1 MSFIE
6 KAREKWDR
14 DQGMKLAA
22 ALMLNALFL
31 LLMLGCFTPR
41 FETNDEVLM
50 SKFVD
55 GQMAEKSAY
64 VPFINIVLGFFLKTV
79 YTFLGDS
86 LNWYSISQ
94 YTLMFCGF
102 AALTWVLLL
111 RFRLLPA
118 LSMTAIILMTVGM
131 NAYLYPAFSKVSAV
145 AAVGGLSL
153 MLYAKGNGGGESRLR
168 ILLLGFILALLG
180 YLWRFE
186 EFFGVAALMAPV
198 GFAVLLEISA
208 KSQGEPLKLKIKKL
222 WEYARPF
229 VMLLAAVL
237 LLFGF
242 DRFMWTRGDYAY
254 FTRYNDTR
262 SMLVDYGTLPDYDQ
276 MQDVYDALD
285 MDENAVYFLKNWSF
299 YDTEKF
305 SLEQIEAVLEARDAR
320 ISHKSL
326 GECLGVF
333 LDEAV
338 PGLAKT
344 LAFYAA
350 AFMLMLWLACG
361 RRRWRDW
368 LGLGLSLGFFGI
380 IYLLMIYQNRYLANR
395 MDMGLLL
402 AIALC
407 ISFLMDESKVER
419 ERLLCIALAALAI
432 FTGLY
437 MNKNVCLYSGQY
449 AVEDKSSQK
458 AAVERLLEDEEHL
471 YLCKVW
477 SIDHELY
484 GPLETAPA
492 GFADRIVLLGG
503 WSLYHP
509 SIEHVLEKYGIENP
523 YPDMIDNP
531 QVLLIDKD
539 VERTVEYL
547 QKYYEPSARA
557 EKIEPMSSDT
567 GLEIYRIV
575 SGEQAVNN

>member
-1 MSFIE
+1 MAFLE
-6 KAREKWDR
+6 KLREKWNRDR
-14 DQGMKLAA
+14 GIRLAA
-22 ALMLNALFL
+22 ALLLNVLFL
-31 LLMLGCFTPR
+31 LLMLSCFTPR

-64 VPFINIVLGFFLKTV
+64 IPFINIVLGFFLKLE
-79 YTFLGDS
+79 YSLLGES

-94 YTLMFCGF
+94 YALMFCGF
-102 AALTWVLLL
+102 AAVSWVLLR
-111 RFRLLPA
+111 RFRPLA
-118 LSMTAIILMTVGM
+118 AMGMAAVILMTVGV
-131 NAYLYPAFSKVSAV
+131 NSYLYPAFSKVSAV
-145 AAVGGLSL
+145 AAAGGLSL
-153 MLYAKGNGGGESRLR
+153 MLYAGEKEQGKARTM
-168 ILLLGFILALLG
+168 ILGFVMAVLG

-186 EFFGVAALMAPV
+186 EFFGVAALLAPV
-198 GFAVLLEISA
+198 GLTAMMGILE
-208 KSQGEPLKLKIKKL
+208 KSKGELLKLRMRKTFA
-222 WEYARPF
+222 YARPF
-229 VMLLAAVL
+229 LLLLVMVL

-262 SMLVDYGTLPDYDQ
+262 SMLVDYGELPDYEQ
-276 MQDVYDALD
+276 MQEVYDALD
-285 MDENAVYFLKNWSF
+285 MDENAVYFLKNWNF

-305 SLEQIEAVLEARDAR
+305 PLEQMEAVLDARD
-320 ISHKSL
+320 SWMSQKSP

-344 LAFYAA
+344 LAFFAPA
-350 AFMLMLWLACG
+350 LMLMLWLSCG
-361 RRRWRDW
+361 RRSLRHW
-368 LGLGLSLGFFGI
+368 LGLLLSLGFFGI

-402 AIALC
+402 ALALVM
-407 ISFLMDESKVER
+407 SFMMDGEKLKRDV
-419 ERLLCIALAALAI
+419 LLCCILAALAA

-458 AAVERLLEDEEHL
+458 AAVELLLEDEEHL

-477 SIDHELY
+477 SIDHEIY

-492 GFADRIVLLGG
+492 GFADKIVLLGG

-509 SIEHVLEKYGIENP
+509 SIEHVLEKWGIENP
-523 YPDMIDNP
+523 YPDMIDDP

-539 VERTVEYL
+539 IERTVEYL

-557 EKIEPMSSDT
+557 EKLEQLSADT

-575 SGEQAVNN
+575 SEN

>member
-1 MSFIE
+1 MAFLE
-6 KAREKWDR
+6 KLREKWNRDR
-14 DQGMKLAA
+14 GIRLAA
-22 ALMLNALFL
+22 ALLLNVLFL
-31 LLMLGCFTPR
+31 LLMLSCFTPR

-64 VPFINIVLGFFLKTV
+64 IPFINIVLGFFLKLE
-79 YTFLGDS
+79 YSLLGES

-94 YTLMFCGF
+94 YALMFCGF
-102 AALTWVLLL
+102 TAMTWVLLR
-111 RFRLLPA
+111 RFRPLA
-118 LSMTAIILMTVGM
+118 AMGMAAVILMTVGV
-131 NAYLYPAFSKVSAV
+131 NSYLYPAFSKVSAV
-145 AAVGGLSL
+145 AAAGGLSL
-153 MLYAKGNGGGESRLR
+153 MLYAGEKEQGKARTM
-168 ILLLGFILALLG
+168 ILGFVMAVLG

-186 EFFGVAALMAPV
+186 EFFGVAALLAPV
-198 GFAVLLEISA
+198 GLTAMMGILE
-208 KSQGEPLKLKIKKL
+208 KSKGELLKLRMRKTFA
-222 WEYARPF
+222 YARPF
-229 VMLLAAVL
+229 LLLLVTVL

-262 SMLVDYGTLPDYDQ
+262 SMLVDYGELPDYEQ
-276 MQDVYDALD
+276 MQEVYDALD

-305 SLEQIEAVLEARDAR
+305 SLEQIEAVLEARNQQTAQR
-320 ISHKSL
+320 SA
-326 GECLGVF
+326 GECLGIF

-344 LAFYAA
+344 LAFFAPA
-350 AFMLMLWLACG
+350 LMLMLWLSCG
-361 RRRWRDW
+361 RRGLRHW
-368 LGLGLSLGFFGI
+368 LGLLLSLGFFGI

-402 AIALC
+402 ALALVM
-407 ISFLMDESKVER
+407 SFMMDGEKLKRDV
-419 ERLLCIALAALAI
+419 LLCCILAALAA

-458 AAVERLLEDEEHL
+458 AAVELLLEDEEHL

-477 SIDHELY
+477 SIDHEIY

-492 GFADRIVLLGG
+492 GFADKIVLLGG

-509 SIEHVLEKYGIENP
+509 SIEHVLEKWGIENP
-523 YPDMIDNP
+523 YPDMIDDP

-539 VERTVEYL
+539 IERTVEYL

-557 EKIEPMSSDT
+557 EKLEQLSADT

-575 SGEQAVNN
+575 SEN

>member
-1 MSFIE
+1 MSL
-6 KAREKWDR
+6 KANASEKWNR
-14 DQGMKLAA
+14 DGSLRLAA
-22 ALMLNALFL
+22 AVLLNAVLLVL
-31 LLMLGCFTPR
+31 LLSCFTPR

-55 GQMAEKSAY
+55 GQMGEKSAY
-64 VPFINIVLGFFLKTV
+64 IPFINILLGFFLKML
-79 YTFLGDS
+79 YTLAGES

-94 YTLMFCGF
+94 YALMFCGF
-102 AALTWVLLL
+102 TAMTWVLLR
-111 RFRLLPA
+111 RFRPLA
-118 LSMTAIILMTVGM
+118 AMGMAAVILMTVGV
-131 NAYLYPAFSKVSAV
+131 NSYLYPAFSKVSAV
-145 AAVGGLSL
+145 AAAGGLSL
-153 MLYAKGNGGGESRLR
+153 MLYAGEKEQGKARTM
-168 ILLLGFILALLG
+168 ILGFVMAVLG

-186 EFFGVAALMAPV
+186 EFFGVAALLAPV
-198 GFAVLLEISA
+198 GLTAMMGILE
-208 KSQGEPLKLKIKKL
+208 KSKGELLKLRMRKTFA
-222 WEYARPF
+222 YARPF
-229 VMLLAAVL
+229 LLLLVMVL

-262 SMLVDYGTLPDYDQ
+262 SMLVDYGELPDYDE
-276 MQDVYDALD
+276 MQEVYDALD
-285 MDENAVYFLKNWSF
+285 LDDNAVYFLKNWNF

-305 SLEQIEAVLEARDAR
+305 SLEQMEAVLAARD
-320 ISHKSL
+320 SWMSQKSP

-344 LAFYAA
+344 LAFFAPA
-350 AFMLMLWLACG
+350 LMLMLWLSCG
-361 RRRWRDW
+361 RRSLRHW
-368 LGLGLSLGFFGI
+368 LGLLLSLGFFGI

-402 AIALC
+402 ALALVM
-407 ISFLMDESKVER
+407 SFMMDGEKLKRDV
-419 ERLLCIALAALAI
+419 LLCCILAALAA

-458 AAVERLLEDEEHL
+458 AAVELLLEDEEHL

-477 SIDHELY
+477 SIDHEIY

-492 GFADRIVLLGG
+492 GFADKIVLLGG

-509 SIEHVLEKYGIENP
+509 SIEHVLEKWGIENP
-523 YPDMIDNP
+523 YPDMIDDP

-539 VERTVEYL
+539 IERTVEYL

-557 EKIEPMSSDT
+557 EKLEQLSADT
-567 GLEIYRIV
+567 DLEIYRIV
-575 SGEQAVNN
+575 SEN

>member
-1 MSFIE
+1 MSL
-6 KAREKWDR
+6 KANASEKWNR
-14 DQGMKLAA
+14 DGSLRLAA
-22 ALMLNALFL
+22 AVLLNAVLLVL
-31 LLMLGCFTPR
+31 LLSCFTPR

-55 GQMAEKSAY
+55 GQMGEKSAY
-64 VPFINIVLGFFLKTV
+64 IPFINILLGFFLKML
-79 YTFLGDS
+79 YTLAGES

-94 YTLMFCGF
+94 YALMFCGF
-102 AALTWVLLL
+102 TAMTWVLLR
-111 RFRLLPA
+111 RFRPLA
-118 LSMTAIILMTVGM
+118 AMGMAAVILMTVGV
-131 NAYLYPAFSKVSAV
+131 NSYLYPAFSKVSAV
-145 AAVGGLSL
+145 AAAGGLSL
-153 MLYAKGNGGGESRLR
+153 MLYAGEKEQGKARTM
-168 ILLLGFILALLG
+168 ILGFVMAVLG

-186 EFFGVAALMAPV
+186 EFFGVAALLAPV
-198 GFAVLLEISA
+198 GLTAMMGILE
-208 KSQGEPLKLKIKKL
+208 KSKGELLKLRMRKTFA
-222 WEYARPF
+222 YARPF
-229 VMLLAAVL
+229 LLLLVMVL

-262 SMLVDYGTLPDYDQ
+262 SMLVDYGELPDYDE
-276 MQDVYDALD
+276 MQEVYDALD
-285 MDENAVYFLKNWSF
+285 LDDNAVYFLKNWNF

-305 SLEQIEAVLEARDAR
+305 SLEQMEAVLAARD
-320 ISHKSL
+320 SWMSQKSP

-344 LAFYAA
+344 LAFFAPA
-350 AFMLMLWLACG
+350 LMLMLWLSCG
-361 RRRWRDW
+361 RRSLRHW
-368 LGLGLSLGFFGI
+368 LGLLLSLGFFGI

-402 AIALC
+402 ALALVM
-407 ISFLMDESKVER
+407 SFMMDGEKLKRDV
-419 ERLLCIALAALAI
+419 LLCCILAALAA

-437 MNKNVCLYSGQY
+437 MNKNVCPYSGQY

-458 AAVERLLEDEEHL
+458 AAVELLLEDEEHL

-477 SIDHELY
+477 SIDHEIY

-492 GFADRIVLLGG
+492 GFADKIVLLGG

-509 SIEHVLEKYGIENP
+509 SIEHVLEKWGIENP
-523 YPDMIDNP
+523 YPDMIDDP

-539 VERTVEYL
+539 IERTVEYL

-557 EKIEPMSSDT
+557 EKLEQLSADT

-575 SGEQAVNN
+575 SEN